1 MLRIPLSL
9 TTRIDLLFS
18 AAAIL
23 TFVAVGTYRSRSFAT
38 ELGGAKMA
46 TCWKRWDTFATF

>member
-1 MLRIPLSL
+1 MLRIPASL